1 MINIDIEIN
10 LKDITLNDLIQN
22 PNILDYFILSSLN
35 SYEKKVKNI
44 SHRIIRILRLDLDGN
59 QRKSLSRLIAIRLQI
74 FLEMGLIEKNEN
86 GYFLKNGEINI
97 KNIYTSSGITIK

>member
-1 MINIDIEIN
+1 MNIDIEIN

-22 PNILDYFILSSLN
+22 PNILDYFILSSLS

-44 SHRIIRILRLDLDGN
+44 SHRIIRILRLDLDGK
-59 QRKSLSRLIAIRLQI
+59 QRKSLSRLITIRLQI
-74 FLEMGLIEKNEN
+74 FLKNGLIEKNEN

-97 KNIYTSSGITIK
+97 KNIYTSSEIS